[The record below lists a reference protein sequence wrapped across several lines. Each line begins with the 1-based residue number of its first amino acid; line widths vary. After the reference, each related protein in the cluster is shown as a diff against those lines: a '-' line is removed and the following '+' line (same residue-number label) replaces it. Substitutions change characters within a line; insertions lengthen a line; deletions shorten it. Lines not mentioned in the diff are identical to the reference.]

1 MTSRGRFLH
10 ASLTLILMN
19 SISIAAP
26 QVPPAP
32 TARVEPVTD
41 TYFGEALTDRYR
53 WMENDKDPEWLPYLK
68 AQNDHTRAV
77 LAALPRRD
85 ALLTR
90 IQQLSGDIA
99 APAAV
104 RRAGGR
110 IFFQQR
116 PAGANNYKLFVVEGG
131 KTRVLVDPTTLDTAG
146 SHVSL
151 DWWEP
156 SHDGAKLAYGLSKD
170 GSEDSTLQV
179 MDVASGTILP
189 ERILNTEFATPQWL
203 ADNSGF
209 FYNQLTGKVD
219 TPERYLDSRARFH
232 RLGTDPATDPIIMAR
247 NLDPA
252 VVFQNIQVPT
262 VHTSAGSDRAVL
274 ELGDVRR
281 ESRLLI
287 APLSDVLA
295 GKAHWQSVA
304 DFPDEVTD
312 WELDGTNLYLLANHG
327 HPRGR
332 IVKTTVAHP
341 DLSTAVEVVAES
353 KLVLQGLARASDG
366 IYIRAMDGGIGRLQR
381 LGADGKLTA
390 IPLPFDGTVSG
401 LTAEAGTPGT
411 MMLLTGWFNPLGIWS
426 VDAAQRV
433 TDTGL
438 TPKPAID
445 TSAYTSERRYA
456 KAKDGT
462 LIPYDLIYKKGL
474 SHNGDN
480 PAFISA
486 YGSYGV
492 AAYTPSFAART
503 LALMDQGFIVGYAHV
518 RGGGEYGRDW
528 HRAGQ
533 LENKPNTWRD
543 LIAVCEDLVANKYTK
558 PQRLAIGGRSAGGIT
573 VGRALTER
581 PDLFA
586 AVIAGVGWHNPLR
599 YVVEQNGYGE
609 EPEWGAISD
618 PNGYKALKSIDSY
631 QAVVDGTKYPAV
643 LLTTGVTD
651 PRVAPFHPAK
661 MAARLQAATSS
672 GKPILLRVDFD
683 AGHGIGSTRAQQDKE
698 AADTYAFLLW
708 QTGVTTMDGNA
719 MDSKTLTDFATRY
732 TAAWCSHNAASVA
745 AFFGE
750 HGSLK
755 INDAAPAVGR
765 DAVAKA
771 AQGFMTAFPDLV
783 VMMDSV
789 GQSADGVR
797 YNWTLTGT
805 NTGPDGT
812 GKSVRISGF
821 ELWRFG
827 ADGLVAESLGHFNA
841 ADYQRQ
847 LGKGS

>member
-1 MTSRGRFLH
+1 MS
-10 ASLTLILMN
+10 
-19 SISIAAP
+19 
-26 QVPPAP
+26 
-32 TARVEPVTD
+32 
-41 TYFGEALTDRYR
+41 
-53 WMENDKDPEWLPYLK
+53 
-68 AQNDHTRAV
+68 
-77 LAALPRRD
+77 
-85 ALLTR
+85 
-90 IQQLSGDIA
+90 
-99 APAAV
+99 
-104 RRAGGR
+104 
-110 IFFQQR
+110 
-116 PAGANNYKLFVVEGG
+116 
-131 KTRVLVDPTTLDTAG
+131 
-146 SHVSL
+146 
-151 DWWEP
+151 
-156 SHDGAKLAYGLSKD
+156 
-170 GSEDSTLQV
+170 GSEV
-179 MDVASGTILP
+179 
-189 ERILNTEFATPQWL
+189 
-203 ADNSGF
+203 
-209 FYNQLTGKVD
+209 
-219 TPERYLDSRARFH
+219 
-232 RLGTDPATDPIIMAR
+232 
-247 NLDPA
+247 
-252 VVFQNIQVPT
+252 
-262 VHTSAGSDRAVL
+262 
-274 ELGDVRR
+274 
-281 ESRLLI
+281 RLLV
-287 APLSDVLA
+287 APVGEVLA
-295 GKAHWQSVA
+295 GKAHWQNVA
-304 DFPDEVTD
+304 DFADEVTD
-312 WELDGTNLYLLANHG
+312 WELDGPSLYLLANHG

-332 IVKTTVAHP
+332 IVKTPVAHP
-341 DLSTAVEVVAES
+341 DLATAAEVLAES

-366 IYIRAMDGGIGRLQR
+366 IYIRAMDGGLGRLQR

-390 IPLPFDGTVSG
+390 IPLPFDGTISG
-401 LTAEAGTPGT
+401 LSAEAGTPGAL
-411 MMLLTGWFNPLGIWS
+411 MLLTGWFNPLGIWS

-433 TDTGL
+433 ADTGL
-438 TPKPAID
+438 TPRPAID
-445 TSAYTSERRYA
+445 TSAYTSERRFA

-462 LIPYDLIYKKGL
+462 LIPYSLIYKKGL
-474 SHNGDN
+474 SHNGNN

-486 YGSYGV
+486 YGSYGIP
-492 AAYTPSFAART
+492 AYTPSFAGRT
-503 LALMDQGFIVGYAHV
+503 LALIDQGFIVGYANV

-543 LIAVCEDLVANKYTK
+543 LIAVCEDLVANKYTT

-586 AVIAGVGWHNPLR
+586 AVVAGVGWHNPLR
-599 YVVEQNGYGE
+599 YVAEQNGYGE

-618 PNGYKALKSIDSY
+618 PKGYQALKSIDSY

-683 AGHGIGSTRAQQDKE
+683 AGHGIGSTRAQQDQE

-708 QTGVTTMDGNA
+708 QTGVTTMGENA

-745 AFFGE
+745 SFFGE

-755 INDAAPAVGR
+755 INDDAPAVGR
-765 DAVAKA
+765 EAIAKA

-789 GQSADGVR
+789 SQSPEGVR

-805 NTGPDGT
+805 NTGPGGT

-827 ADGLVAESLGHFNA
+827 ADGLVAESQGHFDA

-847 LGKGS
+847 LDKGS